1 MSLYCCS
8 LPLFVLGLLTSNG
21 LMALQVEGVSLD
33 ISSLPERLILDGQQH
48 LTSLFL
54 SLYSDQPVETRNA
67 RGTQKNQFHD
77 F

>member
-1 MSLYCCS
+1 
-8 LPLFVLGLLTSNG
+8 
-21 LMALQVEGVSLD
+21 MALQVEGMSLD

-48 LTSLFL
+48 LISLFL